1 MSAPAL
7 TGNRWLE
14 GALLLAGLVLLV
26 GGALAFDWAGQFRD
40 TSIGEFGWMVVVV
53 LAGAWLLS
61 RRGRF
66 GFEAAA
72 LTVVA
77 LATIVLLG
85 LPAVLATVLLALV
98 ALAVGSLVVPESL
111 PGRITLSVVAG
122 LGLVAA
128 AIGWLLPYSIHS
140 GPAHALLA
148 LLVIVWRRRAL
159 LAMLE
164 PLRHHRL
171 PRSGAPVRIAAMLAI
186 AYAASSAILPT
197 TQPDD
202 LAYHLGLPW
211 QLAEFGHYRF
221 DVAGQVWS
229 VAPWAA
235 DVLHGI
241 VQLLAGGEARG
252 ALNLLW
258 LLLALRLMW
267 LLLAGL
273 GVGES
278 WRWLGVALVAVQPMT
293 HSLVQSMQTELPA
306 MAVVLALALLVV
318 EAARGAPERT
328 VRPIAVIAGLALA
341 LKVSTIALL
350 GPLALWFLV
359 VARPLPWAAMLRS
372 VPWVLV
378 VGGSSYLYAWILAG
392 NPVLP
397 LFNDVFESPFFPP
410 HRFEDTQF
418 RGLLSWNVPW
428 LLVADA
434 SRFNQGLDGAPG
446 VHWLLLAGPLL
457 FGALAHRDLRPW
469 LAIGLATTVPL
480 FVEMQYLRY
489 IHPGMMLLLV
499 PMVVAASRSGFA
511 PWRWAAWAAILANL
525 ALLGH
530 GIWTV
535 REGTLG
541 WVARHG
547 GDFRDAYVAAA
558 APERLANRFLREQGP
573 GVRALHVLPQGAPIA
588 ELPARAFAPTWYD
601 PETAHYFF
609 HADETADGSA
619 WRDTIERRGI
629 THVVTR
635 RAERSIPLDTALREG
650 ATLIWARGELEI
662 HEISMPFE
670 PPSTAVDG
678 PDAAPTLAP
687 RDLRWPATPNGP
699 HLIEARARVRCAP
712 VGAALVLSIGQSRTG
727 GYLDRHGDY
736 PRCPPSGRI
745 DWRVGPVDVWLHE
758 AEPTMVV
765 RPLEGGGVEAAAVAV
780 ESADMRLRPDVS
792 AQRDLNDR
800 LRP

>member
-1 MSAPAL
+1 MSTPTLA
-7 TGNRWLE
+7 GNRWFDATLLIAGL
-14 GALLLAGLVLLV
+14 GALVAGAI
-26 GGALAFDWAGQFRD
+26 GFDWAAQFRD
-40 TSIGEFGWMVVVV
+40 TSIREFGSMVAVV
-53 LAGAWLLS
+53 LGSAWILS
-61 RRGRF
+61 WRRRF

-72 LTVVA
+72 ITVAVIGA
-77 LATIVLLG
+77 AILLG
-85 LPAVLATVLLALV
+85 LPAVLATALLALV
-98 ALAVGSLVVPESL
+98 ALAVGSLVVPASL
-111 PGRITLSVVAG
+111 PGRLTLSLVAG

-128 AIGWLLPYSIHS
+128 TIGWLLPYSIHS

-148 LLVIVWRRRAL
+148 LLVIVLRRRAL

-164 PLRHHRL
+164 PLRHFRL
-171 PRSGAPVRIAAMLAI
+171 PRSGAPVRLAALLAI

-221 DVAGQVWS
+221 DVAGQVWA
-229 VAPWAA
+229 VAPWTA

-278 WRWLGVALVAVQPMT
+278 WRWLGVALVACQPMT

-318 EAARGAPERT
+318 EAARGDPERT

-372 VPWVLV
+372 VPWVLL
-378 VGGSSYLYAWILAG
+378 VGGSSYLYAWVLTG

-397 LFNDVFESPFFPP
+397 LFNHFFESPFFAP
-410 HRFEDTQF
+410 HSFEDIQF
-418 RGLLSWNVPW
+418 RGLLEWNVPW

-446 VHWLLLAGPLL
+446 VHWLLLAGPL
-457 FGALAHRDLRPW
+457 FVMALTHRDLRPW
-469 LAIGLATTVPL
+469 LAVGLATTVPL
-480 FVEMQYLRY
+480 FIEMQYLRY
-489 IHPGMMLLLV
+489 IYPGMALLLV
-499 PMVVAASRSGFA
+499 PMVVAAARSSFA
-511 PWRWAAWAAILANL
+511 PWRWAAWIAILGNL
-525 ALLGH
+525 ALIGH

-535 REGTLG
+535 RDGTLS
-541 WVARHG
+541 WVGRHG
-547 GDFRDAYVAAA
+547 SEFGEAYLTAF

-573 GVRALHVLPQGAPIA
+573 GVRALYVLPDAAPIA
-588 ELPARAFAPTWYD
+588 DLPGRAFAPIWYD
-601 PETAHYFF
+601 PETAQHFF
-609 HADETADGSA
+609 LADEHTDGSA
-619 WRDTIERRGI
+619 WRAGIERRGI
-629 THVVTR
+629 THVVTQR
-635 RAERSIPLDTALREG
+635 SKRSIALDAALRAA
-650 ATLIWARGELEI
+650 ATLVWAHAELEI
-662 HEISMPFE
+662 HEINE
-670 PPSTAVDG
+670 PLMQPHIGNANSDQSPSLT
-678 PDAAPTLAP
+678 T
-687 RDLRWPATPNGP
+687 RELRWPAVANGP
-699 HLIEARARVRCAP
+699 YVMDARVRIRCHPA
-712 VGAALVLSIGQSRTG
+712 GAALVISVGQSRG
-727 GYLDRHGDY
+727 VEVFEQRSDF
-736 PRCPPSGRI
+736 PRCPRSEFI
-745 DWRVGPVDVWLHE
+745 DWKLTPFAIWIHD

-765 RPLEGGGVEAAAVAV
+765 RPFDGPGIEAAGVAV
-780 ESADMRLRPDVS
+780 ESATMRLRPDVA
-792 AQRDLNDR
+792 AQRDFSDR